1 MTSLFLDQVHFEV
14 DDYAAAER
22 LTLRLGQTRTAG
34 LLGGEPYV
42 VAAAF
47 SADPSDLA
55 ALLRDVE
62 AWVEEESLYAIR
74 YLLDNEIYVIAAGS
88 ADWTSPLRS
97 IPVEEV
103 DESAQA
109 A

>member
-1 MTSLFLDQVHFEV
+1 MNGLFLDQVHFEV
-14 DDYAAAER
+14 TDYEAAER
-22 LTLRLGQTRTAG
+22 LTHRLGQTWTAG

-47 SADPSDLA
+47 SSDADDLA

-74 YLLDNEIYVIAAGS
+74 YLLDNEIYVLAAG
-88 ADWTSPLRS
+88 APDWTTPPVA
-97 IPVEEV
+97 IPVEDL
-103 DESAQA
+103 DETPRA

>member
-1 MTSLFLDQVHFEV
+1 MSGLFLDQAHFEV
-14 DDYAAAER
+14 ADYAAAER

-47 SADPSDLA
+47 SSEASDLA

-74 YLLDNEIYVIAAGS
+74 YLLDNRIYVIVAGS
-88 ADWTSPLRS
+88 TEWTSPPWAV
-97 IPVEEV
+97 PVEEV
-103 DESAQA
+103 DESPRA

>member
-1 MTSLFLDQVHFEV
+1 MTGLFLDQVHFEV
-14 DDYAAAER
+14 VDYAAAER

-47 SADPSDLA
+47 SADP
-55 ALLRDVE
+55 RDVE

-88 ADWTSPLRS
+88 ADWTTPFRS

>member
-1 MTSLFLDQVHFEV
+1 MTGLFLDQVHFEV
-14 DDYAAAER
+14 DDYEAAER
-22 LTLRLGQTRTAG
+22 LTVRLGQTRTAG

-55 ALLRDVE
+55 VLLREVE
-62 AWVEEESLYAIR
+62 SWVEEESLYAIR
-74 YLLDNEIYVIAAGS
+74 YLLDNEIYVIAAGGV
-88 ADWTSPLRS
+88 DWTSLPRA

-103 DESAQA
+103 DESPQA

>member
-1 MTSLFLDQVHFEV
+1 MTGLFLDQVHFEV
-14 DDYAAAER
+14 VDYEAAER

-34 LLGGEPYV
+34 LLGGDPYV

-47 SADPSDLA
+47 SADASDLA
-55 ALLRDVE
+55 ILLRDVE

-74 YLLDNEIYVIAAGS
+74 YLLDNQIYVIAAGS
-88 ADWTSPLRS
+88 ADWTTPFRS

-103 DESAQA
+103 DESPQA